1 MISGSLCGQLVAQ
14 QSISEMGSSKNTKA
28 SGVLAHVHVN
38 LNVPTFSAVQIDH
51 GLLKMNVQSM
61 LDDFQV
67 KLMSRD
73 SLESIA
79 ESTRKSKN
87 SYIELIKMTQMD
99 FSEENEEVEDAEEPQ
114 ESGRQKKK
122 S

>member
-79 ESTRKSKN
+79 ESDAGQLERRQSPAGSGSISVRRSCLLLERTR
-87 SYIELIKMTQMD
+87 
-99 FSEENEEVEDAEEPQ
+99 
-114 ESGRQKKK
+114 
-122 S
+122 